1 MSKPQQN
8 DDTLELDDILS
19 QPVKDKERMAAFMM
33 RKLAEN
39 KAPQNENLFG
49 NFKVDFNVDF
59 EVPLIKKP
67 KPKPKTPETQ
77 KQPLRELPSSAP
89 EQANKPPVDQAS
101 SENQPQEK
109 SPALSPIRR
118 HSLRRSGNVPGS
130 DKLRRHAIRRRSRSC
145 GRQLLPEFDE
155 ASNLTRSFSSPVN
168 FMPGVSSTPCAEKPN
183 EKAEMPAEEIAKDLA
198 GKQTEEPTTNQAEQP
213 AEKHL
218 QPEVKSPARTSSLA
232 NEIAQICKERQSSFH
247 NNVLQLDYSG
257 RAPYSRPD
265 TPPSPSV
272 ALRRTYTM
280 ENGPAPGQLLLSPS
294 QRNCVVKLKKSHQEI
309 VVPNTPPPPSY
320 EPAWQSQ
327 PQPDFVVPETQP
339 QDLGELVQTLSR
351 SVSSPIVVINAAN
364 PNLSVRR
371 DSLQVGSLPASPVAA
386 TSSIPAAS
394 SAKRPAAISSPKHSA
409 AVPSP
414 KPKGLT
420 PRTVENVDAI
430 MTDDD
435 SDEQPSTVALNLAP
449 PGGNTT
455 RQRRLRSYYRDRVT
469 GEAQESS
476 MRLLNLHRSVNAN
489 AKKSRGRKTNVQLNK
504 APSAPINGEQFAI
517 ELTRMSNYEI
527 LDLRKRNSL
536 NEVYPLDGH
545 RKPSSEEKDNL
556 EERIQRE
563 LERRKIMDVQD
574 GLPGK
579 PSSTDSEDSV
589 EWVPLPRKKPGR
601 GKSKEIPNRRSR
613 SQRRELPMSK
623 ELQNY
628 LRLSSTME
636 TRRKLSREG
645 KRSLYTKG
653 DSNVED
659 FDSSSPVKLPRL
671 SRSIQIVPPPPLSLR
686 YSQSM
691 QCERRSRKFDFD
703 DVVMSAPPEFHDK
716 PSDDT
721 IEIAPPPPQYV
732 VNTRMRSTFG
742 RKSNKEDL
750 VSPPQEYEGQNGDVE
765 QPRRS
770 HAMTK
775 PSLQFNSRGR
785 RTRDNE
791 VVPPPLEYIEPP
803 EYVENGEHKCNDEQ
817 QMSLRCIGK
826 KSVQSYPTGQ
836 ETRVETHLLE
846 YSEAL
851 KPAENDGD
859 DSDDEQPRRS
869 QSKGKKS
876 QRSET
881 TERNA
886 KKDKVVPPPLE
897 YNETFLSNSKG
908 KEAKKVTTPPEFS
921 EPLEPAE
928 NDGDDSDN
936 EQPRRSQSKGKKSQ
950 RSETTERNAQKDKV
964 VSPPFESNETSLS
977 NPKGK
982 GTRKDTT
989 PPEFSEPLE
998 PAENDGD
1005 DSDNEQ
1011 PRRAQFKGKKSQ
1023 RSETT
1028 ERNAQKDKVVPTPL
1042 ESNET
1047 LLSNPKGKGAKKV
1060 TTPPEFSE
1068 QLEPAENDGDDSDNE
1083 QPRRA
1088 QFKGKKSQRSETTER
1103 NAKKDKVV
1111 PPPLEYIETTDR
1123 LSRNLSNGYK
1133 SAPADAIQAEET
1145 IEKSEHMESLRV
1157 NTPTP
1162 PPDPKARDVPS
1173 NSRSAV
1179 GYNSEDDV
1187 PSTSRTALEALQR
1200 SQQES
1205 KTQPQIVSNADVVFK
1220 KPTAPAPKAK
1230 KPKKTEVDKLKL
1242 RKLPVEMDE
1251 DDINTS
1257 GIRRSKRGHVPLQ
1270 NTWCHTMDP
1279 RTFSFMRDFLE
1290 PPSQNS
1296 KLKKANTSKAKKTSV
1311 TQSMPTLPQNSSV
1324 SRGRGPVVD
1333 RGPLCSSTPRNPETG
1348 LGAIPNSESLG
1359 VTPLIWEDTPV
1370 QAVSTEG
1377 PRKRGRPR
1385 KREEV
1390 VQSETETEPEPV
1402 TATEPEPVALT
1413 PSRNGQQEPF
1423 LYSITPARDEQEEA
1437 SIRLMNWLR
1446 GVGNAH
1452 PTGSMADESASVSPA
1467 NDLVFS
1473 KVDGIDYAFYKT
1485 KDKASLGYMRFQPHQ
1500 ARNKKRAKVYA
1511 LKFIVQFGEF
1521 AVQTIPLGEEEE
1533 TAAILCVGDMIEI
1546 DRGRISH

>member
-1 MSKPQQN
+1 MSKPKQN

-77 KQPLRELPSSAP
+77 KHPLRELPSSVP

-101 SENQPQEK
+101 SENQPHEK
-109 SPALSPIRR
+109 SPTLSPVHR

-183 EKAEMPAEEIAKDLA
+183 EKAEKPAEEIAKDLS
-198 GKQTEEPTTNQAEQP
+198 GKQTVEPTTNQAEQP
-213 AEKHL
+213 VEKHL

-272 ALRRTYTM
+272 ALQRTYTM
-280 ENGPAPGQLLLSPS
+280 EKGPAPGQLLLSPS
-294 QRNCVVKLKKSHQEI
+294 QRNCVVKLKKTHQEI
-309 VVPNTPPPPSY
+309 VVPNTPPPPSH

-364 PNLSVRR
+364 SNLSVRR
-371 DSLQVGSLPASPVAA
+371 DSLQAGSLPASPVAA
-386 TSSIPAAS
+386 ASSIPAS
-394 SAKRPAAISSPKHSA
+394 SDKRPAAVSSPKRSA

-414 KPKGLT
+414 KPNGLT
-420 PRTVENVDAI
+420 PRMVENVDAI

-455 RQRRLRSYYRDRVT
+455 RQRRLRSYYRDRGT
-469 GEAQESS
+469 AEAQESS

-489 AKKSRGRKTNVQLNK
+489 AKKSRARKTNVQLNK

-536 NEVYPLDGH
+536 NEVYPLNGH

-563 LERRKIMDVQD
+563 LERRKMMDVQD
-574 GLPGK
+574 GLPNR

-601 GKSKEIPNRRSR
+601 GKSKDIPNRRSR
-613 SQRRELPMSK
+613 SQRREQPMSK
-623 ELQNY
+623 ELESY

-653 DSNVED
+653 DSNAED
-659 FDSSSPVKLPRL
+659 FDSLSPVKLPRL

-703 DVVMSAPPEFHDK
+703 DVVMSAPPEFNDK

-732 VNTRMRSTFG
+732 VNTRMRSKFG
-742 RKSNKEDL
+742 RMSNKEDL
-750 VSPPQEYEGQNGDVE
+750 VSPPQEYEEQSEDVE
-765 QPRRS
+765 PPRRS

-775 PSLQFNSRGR
+775 QSLQYNSSGR

-817 QMSLRCIGK
+817 QMSLRCSGK
-826 KSVQSYPTGQ
+826 KSVQSNPTGQ

-859 DSDDEQPRRS
+859 DSDNEQTRRS

-876 QRSET
+876 QLSET

-897 YNETFLSNSKG
+897 SDETSLSNSKG
-908 KEAKKVTTPPEFS
+908 KAGEKVTTPN
-921 EPLEPAE
+921 EPAE
-928 NDGDDSDN
+928 NDGDD
-936 EQPRRSQSKGKKSQ
+936 G
-950 RSETTERNAQKDKV
+950 
-964 VSPPFESNETSLS
+964 
-977 NPKGK
+977 
-982 GTRKDTT
+982 
-989 PPEFSEPLE
+989 
-998 PAENDGD
+998 
-1005 DSDNEQ
+1005 
-1011 PRRAQFKGKKSQ
+1011 
-1023 RSETT
+1023 
-1028 ERNAQKDKVVPTPL
+1028 
-1042 ESNET
+1042 
-1047 LLSNPKGKGAKKV
+1047 
-1060 TTPPEFSE
+1060 
-1068 QLEPAENDGDDSDNE
+1068 DNE

-1103 NAKKDKVV
+1103 NAKTDKVVPPPLESDETSLSNSKGKAGEKVTTPNEPAENDGDDGDNEQPRRAQFKGKKSQRSETTERNAEKDKVV
-1111 PPPLEYIETTDR
+1111 PPPLESNETTDR
-1123 LSRNLSNGYK
+1123 LSRNRSNGYRR
-1133 SAPADAIQAEET
+1133 AAADDIRAEET

-1162 PPDPKARDVPS
+1162 TPDPKTRDVS
-1173 NSRSAV
+1173 SSSRSAV
-1179 GYNSEDDV
+1179 GYTSEDDV

-1205 KTQPQIVSNADVVFK
+1205 KAQPQIVSNADVVFK
-1220 KPTAPAPKAK
+1220 KPTAPAPRAK
-1230 KPKKTEVDKLKL
+1230 KPKKTEVDRLKL
-1242 RKLPVEMDE
+1242 RKIPVEMDE
-1251 DDINTS
+1251 NDHNTS

-1279 RTFSFMRDFLE
+1279 RKFSFMRDFLE

-1296 KLKKANTSKAKKTSV
+1296 KPKKANTSRAKKTSV
-1311 TQSMPTLPQNSSV
+1311 AQSIPTLPQNSSV
-1324 SRGRGPVVD
+1324 SRGRGRGPVVD

-1348 LGAIPNSESLG
+1348 LDAMPNSDSLG
-1359 VTPLIWEDTPV
+1359 VTPLIWEETTV
-1370 QAVSTEG
+1370 QAVPTEG

-1390 VQSETETEPEPV
+1390 VQSETES
-1402 TATEPEPVALT
+1402 EPEPVAEPEPETTAIT
-1413 PSRNGQQEPF
+1413 PSTNGQQEPF
-1423 LYSITPARDEQEEA
+1423 VYSITPARDEQEEA

-1446 GVGNAH
+1446 GVGNAQ
-1452 PTGSMADESASVSPA
+1452 PTGSMTDESASVSPA

-1521 AVQTIPLGEEEE
+1521 AVQTLPLGEEEE
-1533 TAAILCVGDMIEI
+1533 TAALLCVGDMIEI
-1546 DRGRISH
+1546 DRGSRYSIQNATDSVGVLMVIRS